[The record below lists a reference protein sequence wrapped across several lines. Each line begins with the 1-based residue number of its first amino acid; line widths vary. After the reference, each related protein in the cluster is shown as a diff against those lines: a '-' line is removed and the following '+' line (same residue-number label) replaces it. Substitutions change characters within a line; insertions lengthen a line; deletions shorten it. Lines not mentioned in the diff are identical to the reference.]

1 MIELCY
7 STDLERLNKT
17 NYVRGDKSALISG
30 ASRSDVLFEINTAWI
45 CYSQLVD
52 RTI

>member
-17 NYVRGDKSALISG
+17 NYDRGDKSALISG
-30 ASRSDVLFEINTAWI
+30 ASRSNVLFFQSWRFGLM
-45 CYSQLVD
+45 YLVNSA
-52 RTI
+52 R